1 MSISLCMIV
10 KNEEENLTRC
20 LNSVKDLVSEMILV
34 DTGSTDRTVSIA
46 REFGASVFSCPWND
60 SFSDARNY
68 ALSKA
73 AGSWILVMDAD
84 EELEPEDQSALLALA
99 QHKDGASEV
108 CCCKTLCYSGAQA
121 DCCNLLVT
129 MNIRLIR
136 NGKGY
141 RYAGRVHE
149 QLTGP
154 EGPPRMTASGVRFYH
169 YGYLSSQIEKKDKHG
184 RNIALIQKELEESPG
199 NGFMLFNLGNE
210 YLALGKTEDAMDCYR
225 ESYRT
230 LDPAYGYGTM
240 LLTRMILC
248 CEQLGRDE
256 DQAQY
261 IRDGLRLYPRL
272 TDFEY
277 LRACMLHR
285 QGKLLKAVRSCRR
298 CIRMGPPP
306 SDMNSVYGV
315 SSFKPYHRLSV
326 LYEQLGEPELAL
338 RYCRKAIRLNP
349 RDREAFARMAYLL
362 FAKGCTPVQVQSR
375 LLRLS
380 EKDFCSFLM
389 LSDLFYD
396 RRMYRQALQFAVR
409 AQKWAPACCCA
420 VALYDEGVCRFFL
433 GQYRRAYRCLS
444 RTPEV
449 RANSRAA
456 FFCVL
461 CSLLDPSAAP
471 VETDKLPFGLSAS
484 DIPAAT
490 AFRALLKGES
500 CPPLNKDQQKPPGCA
515 DSVFGLLEILLRGGL
530 LNEFTKAVQLL
541 NQIDDRG
548 ILVRLGKLCY
558 RYGYA
563 ELACRELKR
572 SICVTGE
579 IDAEGLSILSKTL
592 AAAAKG

>member
-1 MSISLCMIV
+1 
-10 KNEEENLTRC
+10 
-20 LNSVKDLVSEMILV
+20 
-34 DTGSTDRTVSIA
+34 
-46 REFGASVFSCPWND
+46 
-60 SFSDARNY
+60 
-68 ALSKA
+68 
-73 AGSWILVMDAD
+73 
-84 EELEPEDQSALLALA
+84 
-99 QHKDGASEV
+99 
-108 CCCKTLCYSGAQA
+108 
-121 DCCNLLVT
+121 
-129 MNIRLIR
+129 
-136 NGKGY
+136 
-141 RYAGRVHE
+141 
-149 QLTGP
+149 
-154 EGPPRMTASGVRFYH
+154 
-169 YGYLSSQIEKKDKHG
+169 
-184 RNIALIQKELEESPG
+184 
-199 NGFMLFNLGNE
+199 MLFNLGNE
-210 YLALGKTEDAMDCYR
+210 YLALGKAEDAMDCYR

-256 DQAQY
+256 DQARY
-261 IRDGLRLYPRL
+261 ILEGLRLYPRL

-285 QGKLLKAVRSCRR
+285 QGKLLKAVRSCRK

-362 FAKGCTPVQVQSR
+362 FAKGCTPVQVKSS

-380 EKDFCSFLM
+380 DKDFCSFLM

-396 RRMYRQALQFAVR
+396 RRMYLEALQFAVR
-409 AQKWAPACCCA
+409 AQKRAPACCTA
-420 VALYDEGVCRFFL
+420 ARYDEGVCRFFL

-444 RTPEV
+444 RTPDV
-449 RANSRAA
+449 RADSRAA
-456 FFCVL
+456 FFRAL
-461 CSLLDPSAAP
+461 CSLVDPSAAP
-471 VETDKLPFGLSAS
+471 VETDELSFGLSAA
-484 DIPAAT
+484 DAAAAT
-490 AFRALLKGES
+490 AFRALLKGEP
-500 CPPLNKDQQKPPGCA
+500 CPILSKNRKEPHLCA
-515 DSVFGLLEILLRGGL
+515 DSIFGLLEILLRGGL

-548 ILVRLGKLCY
+548 VLIRLGKLCY